1 MDPEVIELPLR
12 TRGAEVMPASVNA
25 EARTVEVIWTTGA
38 TVRRARFWDE
48 PVDEELIVDAAAV
61 RLDRLNSGA
70 PFLNSHNAWELDAV
84 LGVVVDGSARIE
96 GGQGLSTIRFSQRA
110 DVEPIWQD
118 IVGGIIRNVSVG
130 YRVHRYEIT
139 KRDGQVEL
147 WRAVDWEPM
156 EISAVAIGAD
166 PGAQVR
172 AAEGRAGV
180 LNPCT
185 VVRHGVN
192 AAQGAAHSRGAI
204 MENDVIPVAG
214 SMAATTPA
222 AALTDVSRAAL
233 ATALMPAPV
242 SADAIRAEERARALA
257 ITEMVTRHALGA
269 DLATDLISRGV
280 SLDAARTTVLERIA
294 DRDTRGLGNSTVTPR
309 GMDETETRRRGMEEA
324 LSFRLGGATELT
336 ERARPYAQD
345 SIVDLAAARLGERR
359 VPGSFGQRE
368 DLLQRAFHTTSD
380 FPLLLA
386 NALNNGLAA
395 RYRYAQPTYRRIAR
409 QRTYQD
415 FRPHNTV
422 RIGDFPDLLVV
433 DPDGGEL
440 QGGTFSEAREM
451 TNVKAYGVRVNISRA
466 LLVNDT
472 LHGIEQV
479 LNDRGMAVARFEE
492 KVAYGVI
499 LSGASNNGP
508 TMLETTRQ
516 MFNTTDGTL
525 AAAAAA
531 ITNASLGLGRAA
543 LVKRTSKDGN
553 LLDLTAQIL
562 LVGADKQTEAQQIVA
577 PIQAA
582 QAANV
587 NVFSGVLDVITTAR
601 ITGNAWYL
609 FADPA
614 VAPNFEWGLLDGY
627 TAPRFRLDEP
637 FGIQGMSLSLEHD
650 FGFGAIDFRGG
661 YRNAGA

>member
-1 MDPEVIELPLR
+1 MDPELIDLPMR
-12 TRGAEVMPASVNA
+12 TRGAEVVPASVNA
-25 EARTVEVIWTTGA
+25 EARTFEVIWTTGS
-38 TVRRARFWDE
+38 TVRRARFWDD
-48 PVDEELIVDAAAV
+48 PVDEELIVDVASV

-70 PFLNSHNAWELDAV
+70 PFLNSHNAYELDAV
-84 LGVVVDGSARIE
+84 LGVVVDGTARIE

-110 DVEPIWQD
+110 DVEPVWQD

-147 WRAVDWEPM
+147 WRAVDWEPT

-172 AAEGRAGV
+172 SDPGRTSV

-185 VVRHGVN
+185 VVRHG
-192 AAQGAAHSRGAI
+192 AHAVQRADNSRGAI
-204 MENDVIPVAG
+204 MENDVVPVAG
-214 SMAATTPA
+214 TLATQAAVRAVETHAAPA
-222 AALTDVSRAAL
+222 GAL
-233 ATALMPAPV
+233 AGAV
-242 SADAIRAEERARALA
+242 NADAIRAEERARSLA

-269 DLATDLISRGV
+269 DLATDLITRGV

-294 DRDTRGLGNSTVTPR
+294 DRDTRGLGNATVSVR
-309 GMDETETRRRGMEEA
+309 GGLDETETRRRGMEEA
-324 LSFRLGGATELT
+324 LTFRLGGRTDMT
-336 ERARPYAQD
+336 DIARPYAQD
-345 SIVDLAAARLGERR
+345 SIVELAAIRMGERR
-359 VPGSFGQRE
+359 VPGAFGLRE

-395 RYRYAQPTYRRIAR
+395 RYRYAQPSYRMIAR

-415 FRPHNTV
+415 FRMHNTV
-422 RIGDFPDLLVV
+422 RIGDFPQLIAI
-433 DPDGGEL
+433 DPEAGEI
-440 QGGTFSEAREM
+440 QGGTFSEAREQ
-451 TNVKAYGVRVNISRA
+451 TKITAYGVKVNISRGM
-466 LLVNDT
+466 LVNDT

-479 LNDRGMAVARFEE
+479 LNDRGMAVARFEDQ
-492 KVAYGVI
+492 VAYGI
-499 LSGASNNGP
+499 IISGAGNNGP

-516 MFNTTDGTL
+516 MFNATDGTL
-525 AAAAAA
+525 AATSSQ
-531 ITNASLGLGRAA
+531 ITNASLGIGRAS
-543 LVKRTSKDGN
+543 LVKRTTKDGN
-553 LLDLTAQIL
+553 LLDITANIL

-577 PIQAA
+577 PIQAVTA
-582 QAANV
+582 NNV
-587 NVFSGVLDVITTAR
+587 NIFSGTLQVVTTAR
-601 ITGNAWYL
+601 ITGNTWYL

-627 TAPRFRLDEP
+627 TAPRFRIDEP

-661 YRNAGA
+661 YRNLGA

>member
-1 MDPEVIELPLR
+1 MDPELIDLPMR
-12 TRGAEVMPASVNA
+12 TRGAEVVPASVNA
-25 EARTVEVIWTTGA
+25 EARTFEVIWTTGS
-38 TVRRARFWDE
+38 TVRRARFWDD
-48 PVDEELIVDAAAV
+48 PVDEELIVDVASV

-70 PFLNSHNAWELDAV
+70 PFLNSHNAYELDAV
-84 LGVVVDGSARIE
+84 LGVVVDGTARIE

-147 WRAVDWEPM
+147 WRAVDWEPT

-172 AAEGRAGV
+172 SDPGRTSV

-185 VVRHGVN
+185 VVRHG
-192 AAQGAAHSRGAI
+192 AHAVQRADNSRGAI
-204 MENDVIPVAG
+204 MENDVVPVAG
-214 SMAATTPA
+214 
-222 AALTDVSRAAL
+222 AL
-233 ATALMPAPV
+233 ATQAAVQAVETRAAPAGALAGAV
-242 SADAIRAEERARALA
+242 NADAIRAEERARSLA

-269 DLATDLISRGV
+269 DLATDLITRGV

-294 DRDTRGLGNSTVTPR
+294 DRDTRGLGNATVSVR
-309 GMDETETRRRGMEEA
+309 GGLDETETRRRGMEEA
-324 LSFRLGGATELT
+324 LTFRLGGRTDMT
-336 ERARPYAQD
+336 DIARPYAQD
-345 SIVDLAAARLGERR
+345 SIVELAAIRMGERR
-359 VPGSFGQRE
+359 VPGAFGLRE

-395 RYRYAQPTYRRIAR
+395 RYRYAQPSYRMIAR

-415 FRPHNTV
+415 FRMHNTV
-422 RIGDFPDLLVV
+422 RIGDFPQLIAI
-433 DPDGGEL
+433 DPEAGEI
-440 QGGTFSEAREM
+440 QGGTFSEAREQ
-451 TNVKAYGVRVNISRA
+451 TKITAYGVKVNISRGM
-466 LLVNDT
+466 LVNDT

-479 LNDRGMAVARFEE
+479 LNDRGMAVARFEDQ
-492 KVAYGVI
+492 VAYGI
-499 LSGASNNGP
+499 IISGAGNNGP

-516 MFNTTDGTL
+516 MFNATDGTL
-525 AAAAAA
+525 AATASQ
-531 ITNASLGLGRAA
+531 ITNASLGIGRAS
-543 LVKRTSKDGN
+543 LVKRTTKDGN
-553 LLDLTAQIL
+553 LLDITANIL

-577 PIQAA
+577 PIQAVTA
-582 QAANV
+582 NNV
-587 NVFSGVLDVITTAR
+587 NIFSGTLQVVTTAR
-601 ITGNAWYL
+601 ITGNTWYL

-627 TAPRFRLDEP
+627 TAPRFRIDEP

-661 YRNAGA
+661 YRNLGA